1 MLSVDLSFPLAAGRL
16 LSLSQYFN
24 FNFEEF
30 IMDIVIGRCL
40 LAYVILITCFFLPLT
55 PLGMILV
62 VSSTVYTMY
71 NDLHNGFLLVMM
83 WLEAV

>member
-1 MLSVDLSFPLAAGRL
+1 
-16 LSLSQYFN
+16 
-24 FNFEEF
+24 
-30 IMDIVIGRCL
+30 MDIVIGRCL

-62 VSSTVYTMY
+62 VSYTVYTMY
-71 NDLHNGFLLVMM
+71 NDLHYGFLLVMM

>member
-1 MLSVDLSFPLAAGRL
+1 
-16 LSLSQYFN
+16 
-24 FNFEEF
+24 
-30 IMDIVIGRCL
+30 MDIVIGRCF

-62 VSSTVYTMY
+62 VSSAVYSMY
-71 NDLHNGFLLVMM
+71 ADLHDGFWLVIM